1 MLIQITQMMRIRIHN
16 TDLNDPNI
24 KINRTNSYQKNVD
37 IAHVVARYQVQLE
50 VLIILLSLIF
60 QMKIFQWK

>member
-24 KINRTNSYQKNVD
+24 KVNRTNSYQKNLD
-37 IAHVVARYQVQLE
+37 IAHVVARDLGSTIPRATWNFE
-50 VLIILLSLIF
+50 
-60 QMKIFQWK
+60 